1 MDHISNMLISLKN
14 GGAARKDVIYIPYS
28 NLKAAIANKLFDTG
42 YIKSYAKKKYKKGDA
57 LEIGIQY
64 TERGPRINDVKRI
77 SKLSRRWYVGVKDI
91 KPVKQGQGMVVL
103 STPKGIL
110 SDAEAIKERVGGEV
124 LFEIW

>member
-14 GGAARKDVIYIPYS
+14 GSVARKEVVHIPYS
-28 NLKAAIANKLFDTG
+28 NMKAAIANKLFDAG
-42 YIKSYAKKKYKKGDA
+42 YIKSYAKKNRKKGDV

-91 KPVKQGQGMVVL
+91 KPVKQGQGMLVI

-110 SDAEAIKERVGGEV
+110 SDTEAVKERVGGEA